1 MAAIAETSG
10 RGLLPRIANVIRR
23 VIGVP
28 DYDAYLAHLAAHHPD
43 EVPLTQDAFARDALT
58 KRYAQAGS
66 RCC

>member
-10 RGLLPRIANVIRR
+10 HGLLPRIAHVIRR

-43 EVPLTQDAFARDALT
+43 EAPLTEDAFARDALT